1 MSAFPFSNKN
11 KISQI
16 TENIV
21 RDPIN
26 DDKWSLFSSRR
37 FEIEEGENDV
47 FDLQD
52 EFQKLVEPIKERI
65 GNYIVKSLQE
75 RMKTFCNREDL
86 EQMRGIRAPEGETEQ
101 GDKRPTIAAI
111 ISNESIK
118 RFVDSVVGR
127 VNYEIPGYD
136 QKTVYLQTEKELKN
150 AGFVHDEKRHKLKR
164 I

>member
-1 MSAFPFSNKN
+1 MSPFSNKN

-26 DDKWSLFSSRR
+26 DDKWSLFSSRS

-47 FDLQD
+47 FDMQD
-52 EFQKLVEPIKERI
+52 EFQKMIEPIKERI
-65 GNYIVKSLQE
+65 GNYIVQSLQE

-86 EQMRGIRAPEGETEQ
+86 EQMRGIRAPEGGTEQ

-136 QKTVYLQTEKELKN
+136 PKTVYLQTGKELKN

>member
-1 MSAFPFSNKN
+1 MFRKN
-11 KISQI
+11 DISEITKKIVQAQYI
-16 TENIV
+16 G
-21 RDPIN
+21 
-26 DDKWSLFSSRR
+26 DKWNLFASRP
-37 FEIEEGENDV
+37 ITIQEGQNDV
-47 FDLQD
+47 LDLQN
-52 EFQKLVEPIKERI
+52 ELKKLVEPIKERI
-65 GNYIVKSLQE
+65 GDYIVESLQE
-75 RMKTFCNREDL
+75 RFKTFCNREEL

-136 QKTVYLQTEKELKN
+136 PKTVYLQTEKELKN

>member
-1 MSAFPFSNKN
+1 MFGKT
-11 KISQI
+11 KISEI
-16 TENIV
+16 TKNIV
-21 RDPIN
+21 N
-26 DDKWSLFSSRR
+26 ANYVGDKWNIFASRPI
-37 FEIEEGENDV
+37 EIQEDQNDV
-47 FDLQD
+47 LDLQN
-52 EFQKLVEPIKERI
+52 ELKKLVEPIKERI
-65 GNYIVKSLQE
+65 GEYIVQSLQE

-86 EQMRGIRAPEGETEQ
+86 EQMRGIRAPEGGTEQ

-136 QKTVYLQTEKELKN
+136 PKTVYLQTEKELKN

>member
-1 MSAFPFSNKN
+1 MFSFSKKN
-11 KISQI
+11 KISE
-16 TENIV
+16 TTKNIV
-21 RDPIN
+21 QDPYN
-26 DDKWSLFSSRR
+26 GNKWNLFSSRWV
-37 FEIEEGENDV
+37 EIQEGKNDV

-65 GNYIVKSLQE
+65 GDYIVQSLQE
-75 RMKTFCNREDL
+75 RMRMFCNREEL
-86 EQMRGIRAPEGETEQ
+86 EQMRGIRAPEGGTEQ

-136 QKTVYLQTEKELKN
+136 PKTVYLQTEKELKN
-150 AGFVHDEKRHKLKR
+150 AGFVHDVKKSKLIR